1 MALKQSLHA
10 HQQELQ
16 MVIDS
21 PQKTGIMSE
30 KEIDSPYRDFNHP
43 YTPYKIQLDFM
54 NALYDTI
61 EEGKIGI
68 FESPTGTGKSL
79 SLICGAMKWLRDHQ
93 SISQLNPPQS
103 ADQDDSEP
111 AWVREYHE
119 NMVKEK
125 RLRKYKELEA
135 RIRRVREIEQR
146 EKANAQTK
154 NWFGL
159 QDENRRKRAN
169 ASDKNQ
175 DDGSR
180 FIVDDWDSGSED
192 VKSSKKDSSNK
203 EYNNISSEVQELLKR
218 LSGQTEDNSMDEEL
232 EDFDEEV
239 KIFYASR
246 THSQLTQFVQQLR
259 LPTYPPSEL
268 YQSESSLRHVP
279 LSSRKQ
285 LCIHPTVSRLRDLN
299 TINDKCTELQQNPTD
314 RRCPYLMNEREVD
327 DRVKTRDFR
336 DRVLS
341 DIRDIEDMSEI
352 GSSMGVCPYYASRGA
367 IELSEVVTLPYPLL
381 LQSSYRKALSIS
393 LKNQIVIIDEA
404 HNLLDAITS
413 LFSMAISYSDI
424 VKSKRCVEAYL
435 AKFSKR
441 LNGGNKVYISQII
454 KLLNVL
460 ELFLVGFKGSNGTE
474 VSQNDVLL
482 KDGVDTINIFKIEN
496 YVEKSK
502 LARKVESYATQSIE
516 SAAVDDK
523 ENKNRARKLTASV
536 PVLSKIISFLMALT
550 NPSNEGKVFF
560 EQTNADR
567 FLKYLLLDPSFHFR
581 SIVEEARCVILAGGT
596 MEPVSDYMRYLLPYV
611 PSERIRTLSCD
622 HVIPRE
628 NLGVWTIA
636 TGPTGADL
644 TFTFDRQRV
653 DSIGQELGR
662 TIANLT
668 FVIPDGMVVF
678 FPSYKYMEE
687 VSQCW
692 KKVPNGSMSIWDQ
705 INQRKTIF
713 QEPRDSAQVESI
725 LSAYAQALSDKLG
738 QQQQQQHRKAGGA
751 ILLAVVGGK
760 MSEGINFS
768 DHLARGIVMV
778 GLPFPNARSADMVA
792 KRRYVENTAYDE
804 TKRRELALL
813 QEQYAGETA
822 IPPSEMIGIDDS
834 CKKAGEKASREYYEN
849 VCMRSVNQS
858 IGRGIRHAKDYAVIL
873 FVDSRFGQER
883 IQSKLPKWIRSRMTN
898 GNSED
903 TKIACVLR
911 SVREF
916 FKEKN

>member
-1 MALKQSLHA
+1 MI
-10 HQQELQ
+10 
-16 MVIDS
+16 IDS
-21 PQKTGIMSE
+21 AQKTGIMAE
-30 KEIDSPYRDFNHP
+30 KGIDSPYRDFHHP

-93 SISQLNPPQS
+93 SISQLNQPQS
-103 ADQDDSEP
+103 AVQDDTEP
-111 AWVREYHE
+111 AWVREYHD
-119 NMVKEK
+119 NMLKEK

-135 RIRRVREIEQR
+135 RIRRVREIEQQ

-154 NWFGL
+154 NWLGL
-159 QDENRRKRAN
+159 PDENRRKRAN
-169 ASDKNQ
+169 AADKNH
-175 DDGSR
+175 DDVSR
-180 FIVDDWDSGSED
+180 FIVDDWDSDSED
-192 VKSSKKDSSNK
+192 VKSKKGSSTK
-203 EYNNISSEVQELLKR
+203 EYNNISSEVQELLTK
-218 LSGQTEDNSMDEEL
+218 LSGQTEGNSEDEEL

-239 KIFYASR
+239 KVFYASR

-268 YQSESSLRHVP
+268 YQSETNLRHVP

-299 TINDKCTELQQNPTD
+299 TINDKCTELQQNPID
-314 RRCPYLMNEREVD
+314 KRCPYLMNEREVD
-327 DRVKTRDFR
+327 DRVKTRHFR

-352 GSSMGVCPYYASRGA
+352 GSSMGVCPYYAGRGA

-424 VKSKRCVEAYL
+424 VKSKSCVEAYL

-454 KLLNVL
+454 KLLKVL

-502 LARKVESYATQSIE
+502 LARKVESYATHLIE

-523 ENKNRARKLTASV
+523 GNKSRATKSTASV
-536 PVLSKIISFLMALT
+536 PVLSKVMSFLMALT

-560 EQTNADR
+560 EQTNTDR

-596 MEPVSDYMRYLLPYV
+596 MEPVGDYMRYLLPYV
-611 PSERIRTLSCD
+611 PAERIRTLSCD

-653 DSIGQELGR
+653 DTIGQELGR

-687 VSQCW
+687 VSLCW
-692 KKVPNGSMSIWDQ
+692 KKVRNGSMSIWDQ

-713 QEPRDSAQVESI
+713 QEPRDSAQVDSI
-725 LSAYAQALSDKLG
+725 LSSYSQALSDSLA
-738 QQQQQQHRKAGGA
+738 QQQYHRKAVGA

-768 DHLARGIVMV
+768 DHLARGVVMV

-804 TKRRELALL
+804 TKRMELALL
-813 QEQYAGETA
+813 QEQYADETA
-822 IPPSEMIGIDDS
+822 IPPSRMIGIEDS

-873 FVDSRFGQER
+873 FVDSRFEQER
-883 IQSKLPKWIRSRMTN
+883 IQIKLPKWIRDRITN

-903 TKIACVLR
+903 TKIGSVLR